1 LENIVK
7 ISVLQDLSTDSV
19 KFLSDASATKKE
31 VVVFVG
37 KMDELEMIMLS
48 EISHTQEEKCHVLSF
63 VCGI

>member
-1 LENIVK
+1 
-7 ISVLQDLSTDSV
+7 V